1 MKTKI
6 ILAFPCMGK
15 TYYAQNN
22 PDKAIDLESSD
33 YFFDKTGYEHLTSE
47 EFKGLPDRKL
57 NPNGLQD
64 YLKAIDNAV
73 KSNEYEYIFTSQS
86 PDVVKGI
93 LALGYQVHYVKPL
106 PNELSKVEFR
116 KRALSRGNNEKWIE
130 TTIKFLEPSPLSYF
144 DEDEINNIF
153 IHLIPSKL
161 YLTDV
166 IENNLI

>member
-6 ILAFPCMGK
+6 ILAFPCLGK
-15 TYYAQNN
+15 THYAKNN

-47 EFKGLPDRKL
+47 EFKGLPDRKP

-64 YLKAIDNAV
+64 YLKAIDRAV
-73 KSNEYEYIFTSQS
+73 KSNKYEYIFTSQS

-93 LALGYQVHYVKPL
+93 LDLGYQVHYVKPL
-106 PNELSKVEFR
+106 PNELSKIEFR

-144 DEDEINNIF
+144 NEDEIDNIF

-166 IENNLI
+166 IENDLI